1 MENIVLIIL
10 GIVVVLVITIIS
22 MSNKLNRLQIKI
34 EEADSGID
42 IALAKRYDV
51 LTKMIEV
58 VKGYAK
64 HEKEIIFE
72 IVKLRKGMSL
82 ESKNAE
88 NEKMNHNMEKINILA
103 EAYPDLKANENFIY
117 LQKTILEVEEH
128 LQAARR
134 FFNSNVSAYNQMIAV
149 FPSNIVAKSKHLTK
163 KQFFAVDETIKENV
177 KIEL

>member
-1 MENIVLIIL
+1 MENTILIIL
-10 GIVVVLVITIIS
+10 GILAVLIITIIS
-22 MSNKLNRLQIKI
+22 MSNKLVRLQVKI

-42 IALAKRYDV
+42 VALAKRYDV

-64 HEKEIIFE
+64 HEKEIMFE
-72 IVKLRKGMSL
+72 VVKLRKGMSL
-82 ESKNAE
+82 ESKNIE

-103 EAYPDLKANENFIY
+103 EAYPDLKANENFKY
-117 LQKTILEVEEH
+117 LQKTIVEVEEH

-149 FPSNIVAKSKHLTK
+149 FPSNIIAKAKHLTK
-163 KQFFAVDETIKENV
+163 KDFFEVDQTMKENV